1 LPDQQQKLFYLESQR
16 AARIQG
22 LLAYYIKRV
31 ESFFDTGNGGVSLNQ
46 SESSMEPVGK
56 EAGVLAEPLEQGIEH
71 VRRAADLVRDAI
83 RQVIIG
89 KDTEIDLL
97 LVALLCEGH
106 VLIEDV
112 PGVGKTML
120 AKTLARTLGCTFQR
134 IQCTPDLLPTD
145 MTGITYFNQKTGE
158 FAFRPGP
165 LMTQIVLA
173 DEINRATPRTQS
185 ALLEAMEERQISVE
199 RETLPLPRP
208 FLVIATQNPIEL
220 EGTFPL
226 PEAQLDR
233 FMLRLRMGYPEVEE
247 ERAILRRFRHAQPLH
262 EVQPVLSAQDLL
274 ALQQI
279 VKQVI
284 VTESVETYLL
294 EVVRAT
300 RSQVSIELG
309 ASPRAALALEHA
321 CQALAAIHGRTFVR
335 PDEVK
340 QLAQTVLA
348 HRLILSAQARLRG
361 RAAEQTIAEVLAA
374 VPTPVEEVGMADSA
388 VVGSIQGG
396 LQKEQR

>member
-1 LPDQQQKLFYLESQR
+1 
-16 AARIQG
+16 
-22 LLAYYIKRV
+22 
-31 ESFFDTGNGGVSLNQ
+31 
-46 SESSMEPVGK
+46 MEPVERDARGPS
-56 EAGVLAEPLEQGIEH
+56 EPLEAGIDR
-71 VRRAADLVRDAI
+71 VRQAADRVRSNI
-83 RQVIIG
+83 GQVIIG
-89 KDTEIDLL
+89 KDAEIDLL

-120 AKTLARTLGCTFQR
+120 AKSLARSLGCAFQR
-134 IQCTPDLLPTD
+134 IQCTPDLLPSD

-165 LMTQIVLA
+165 LLTQIVLA

-199 RETLPLPRP
+199 RETMALPRP

-233 FMLRLRMGYPEVEE
+233 FLLRLRLGYPTMEE
-247 ERAILRRFRHAQPLH
+247 ERLMLRRFRHEQPLH
-262 EVQPVLSAQDLL
+262 DVQPVVSAEELL
-274 ALQQI
+274 ALQQA
-279 VKQVI
+279 VKQVM
-284 VTESVETYLL
+284 VSEPVETYLL
-294 EVVRAT
+294 DVVHAT
-300 RSQVSIELG
+300 RSQNVIELG

-321 CQALAAIHGRTFVR
+321 SQALAAINGRSFVR

-340 QLAQTVLA
+340 RLASSVLA
-348 HRLILSAQARLRG
+348 HRVILSAQARLRG
-361 RAAEQTIAEVLAA
+361 RVAEQTITDLIASI
-374 VPTPVEEVGMADSA
+374 PTPVETVGIESSA
-388 VVGSIQGG
+388 PVSSDHPPQHMMPQKGQG
-396 LQKEQR
+396 